1 LSAAPEHP
9 LDDAIRLTAKS
20 DGYYLAHTHPDY
32 ANAVG
37 PFGGITAAQLLQAAM
52 VHPQRLGEPISQTV
66 HFAAPI
72 ADGEFEICA
81 EPVRTNR
88 STQHWLIQA
97 WQQGHLVA
105 MATAVFAVRRVTW
118 HGTDAV
124 FPEHLPQPQQLA
136 AMQWQRR
143 PPFTHRYDI
152 RYAEGVIP
160 AELSGEEQAH
170 GRSSLWVRDEPP
182 RVCDFPALA
191 SMCDIFF
198 PRIMIRRQRWTPIG
212 TVTLTSYFHVDQQ
225 TLQSEVGTDYLL
237 GVARA
242 QAYQGGYFDQSAEL
256 WSRTGRLLASTH
268 QMVYF
273 KE

>member
-1 LSAAPEHP
+1 M
-9 LDDAIRLTAKS
+9 DDAIRLTVTS
-20 DGYYLAHTHPDY
+20 DGHYLAHTHPDY

-88 STQHWLIQA
+88 STQHWLVQA

-105 MATAVFAVRRVTW
+105 MATAVFAVRRDTW

-124 FPEHLPQPQQLA
+124 FPKHLPQPQQLA
-136 AMQWQRR
+136 SMQWQRR

-212 TVTLTSYFHVDQQ
+212 TVTLTSYFHVDQK